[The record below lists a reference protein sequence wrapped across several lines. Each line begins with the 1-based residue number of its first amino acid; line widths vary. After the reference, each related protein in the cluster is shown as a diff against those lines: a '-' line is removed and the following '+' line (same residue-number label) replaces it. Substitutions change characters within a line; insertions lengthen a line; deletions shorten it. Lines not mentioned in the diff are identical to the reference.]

1 MIAII
6 VLRGCPTCYVAK
18 IYDGDV
24 LVDEISGATV
34 PEVKRRVKAVYG
46 IDCE

>member
-6 VLRGCPTCYVAK
+6 VLRGCPACYVAK

-24 LVDEISGATV
+24 LVDEIVGATV
-34 PEVKRRVKAVYG
+34 PEVERRVKAVYS